1 MYAEAKRQD
10 MARKLRK
17 RKGERSRKRDEAI
30 R

>member
-10 MARKLRK
+10 MARTLRK
-17 RKGERSRKRDEAI
+17 SKDERPRKRDEAI